1 MARFLKKRSISH
13 GEAPGSLIFIG
24 KQKMEKSRIRVIHYN
39 KENLVEKELDKIEDS
54 FSFIK
59 EGYITWINIDGLQ
72 DIDLMEKLTKKLKLS
87 SLAVEDM
94 LNTDQRPKFLEDEQN
109 VIIILKALMYDK
121 DTLTLHSEQISFI
134 LGKDYLV
141 TLQERIGDH
150 FEPVRE
156 RIRKFRSAKLISGP
170 DYLCYA
176 LFDTLVD
183 SYIINIETV
192 GDLIEDLEA
201 VILKKTD
208 RKIIE
213 NIYKHKTEI
222 SYMRKSVRP
231 VKEIMTHIMK
241 SDSRFIRK
249 KTYAFLNDLD
259 DLVTQ
264 ALEAVE
270 IYYTMVSDQLT
281 VYHTNISNRV
291 NDVMKVLTIFASIF
305 IPLTFIAG
313 VYGTNFD
320 YLPELHFRWAY
331 FAMLGVMVFT
341 AGVMLL
347 YFKRKK
353 WL

>member
-1 MARFLKKRSISH
+1 MARFLKKRNKSH

-24 KQKMEKSRIRVIHYN
+24 NQKMEKSRIRIIHYN
-39 KENLVEKELDKIEDS
+39 KENLIEKELDKIEDS
-54 FSFIK
+54 FSFVK
-59 EGYITWINIDGLQ
+59 KGYITWINIDGLQ
-72 DIDLMEKLTKKLKLS
+72 DIVLMEKLSEKFKLS

-121 DTLTLHSEQISFI
+121 DTFTLHSEQISFI
-134 LGKDYLV
+134 LGEDYLV
-141 TLQERIGDH
+141 TLQERVGDH

-156 RIRKFRSAKLISGP
+156 RIRKFRGVKLTSGP
-170 DYLCYA
+170 DYLCYT

-192 GDLIEDLEA
+192 GDFIEDLEE

-208 RKIIE
+208 KKIIE
-213 NIYKHKTEI
+213 DIYKYKTEI

-241 SDSRFIRK
+241 SDSKLIHK

-313 VYGTNFD
+313 IYGTNFD

-331 FAMLGVMVFT
+331 FAMLGVMALT

>member
-1 MARFLKKRSISH
+1 MARFLKNRKKSH

-24 KQKMEKSRIRVIHYN
+24 NQKMEKSRIRVIQYN
-39 KENLVEKELDKIEDS
+39 KENLVEKELDKIEEAGAYVKKD
-54 FSFIK
+54 
-59 EGYITWINIDGLQ
+59 YITWINIDGLHE
-72 DIDLMEKLTKKLKLS
+72 IDLIEKLEKMFKLS
-87 SLAVEDM
+87 SLALEDI
-94 LNTDQRPKFLEDEQN
+94 LNTDQRPKFIEDENN
-109 VIIILKALMYDK
+109 VIIILKALSYDK
-121 DTLTLHSEQISFI
+121 DSFTLHTEQISFI
-134 LGKDYLV
+134 LGNDYLI
-141 TLQERIGDH
+141 TLQERVGDY

-156 RIRKFRSAKLISGP
+156 RIRKNIGRIRTSEP
-170 DYLCYA
+170 DYLCYS

-192 GDLIEDLEA
+192 GDLIEELEQA
-201 VILKKTD
+201 ILKKPD
-208 RKIIE
+208 KKIIE
-213 NIYKHKTEI
+213 DIYRHKTEM

-231 VKEIMTHIMK
+231 VKEIMAHLMK
-241 SDSRFIRK
+241 SESKFIHSE
-249 KTYAFLNDLD
+249 TFAFLDDLD

-264 ALEAVE
+264 AMEAVE

-281 VYHTNISNRV
+281 VYQTNISNRA

-331 FAMLGVMVFT
+331 FAMLGVMVCT

-347 YFKRKK
+347 YFKRKR

>member
-1 MARFLKKRSISH
+1 MARFLKSRKKSH

-24 KQKMEKSRIRVIHYN
+24 NQKMEKSRIRVIQYN
-39 KENLVEKELDKIEDS
+39 KENLVEKEPDKMEDAGS
-54 FSFIK
+54 YVRK
-59 EGYITWINIDGLQ
+59 GYITWINIDGLHEV
-72 DIDLMEKLTKKLKLS
+72 DLIEKLEKMFKLS
-87 SLAVEDM
+87 SLALEDI
-94 LNTDQRPKFLEDEQN
+94 LNTDQRPKFIEDENN
-109 VIIILKALMYDK
+109 VIIILKALTYDK
-121 DTLTLHSEQISFI
+121 DSLTLHTEQISFI
-134 LGKDYLV
+134 LGNDYLV
-141 TLQERIGDH
+141 TLQERVGDY

-156 RIRKFRSAKLISGP
+156 RIRKNLGRIRTSEP
-170 DYLCYA
+170 DYLCYS

-192 GDLIEDLEA
+192 GDLIEEQEQA
-201 VILKKTD
+201 ILKNPDK
-208 RKIIE
+208 KIIE
-213 NIYKHKTEI
+213 VIYRHKTEM

-231 VKEIMTHIMK
+231 VKEIMAHLMK
-241 SDSRFIRK
+241 SESKFIHS
-249 KTYAFLNDLD
+249 KTSAFLDDLD

-264 ALEAVE
+264 AMEAVE

-281 VYHTNISNRV
+281 VYQTNISNRV
-291 NDVMKVLTIFASIF
+291 NDVMKVLTIFAAIF

-313 VYGTNFD
+313 IYGTNFD

-331 FAMLGVMVFT
+331 FVMLGVMVCT